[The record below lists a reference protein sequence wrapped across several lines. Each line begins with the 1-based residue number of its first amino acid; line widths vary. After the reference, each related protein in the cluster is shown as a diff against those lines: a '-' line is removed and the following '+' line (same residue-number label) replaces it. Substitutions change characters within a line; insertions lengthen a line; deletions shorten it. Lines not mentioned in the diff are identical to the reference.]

1 MPPWTDRV
9 YGVPPERVVGSSIK
23 TRFMLRRDIPILLR
37 FPQVHFVDGP
47 GKRPVAAFGNS
58 DGDAA
63 MDDQDPA
70 APTLA
75 QSSITGAVIGNGFLS
90 SPDGD

>member
-37 FPQVHFVDGP
+37 FPQVHSSTVRASIRSRHSAIRTETLQWTT
-47 GKRPVAAFGNS
+47 KTLLRLLSRNRPSHGR
-58 DGDAA
+58 
-63 MDDQDPA
+63 
-70 APTLA
+70 
-75 QSSITGAVIGNGFLS
+75 
-90 SPDGD
+90 